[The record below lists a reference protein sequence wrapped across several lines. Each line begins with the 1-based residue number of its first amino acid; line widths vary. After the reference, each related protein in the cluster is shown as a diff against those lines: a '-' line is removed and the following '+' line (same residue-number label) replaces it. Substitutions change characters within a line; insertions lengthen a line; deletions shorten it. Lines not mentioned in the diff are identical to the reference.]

1 MSILLLI
8 VKLVLWFGWFCSIA
22 LAQLEISEA
31 LTGSVDLPVLGIV
44 CIGNISVFITCFIR
58 GRLDIENGAKEVL
71 TTLTGPKLVPING
84 NMNVDKGPMTTLAE
98 KRGVEGASV
107 VMLSNG
113 TPNSS
118 MRQFLQFNAVDDVHS
133 ILLQYVPLKDVA
145 KTGEKVNVPIL
156 ECECSLAC
164 NCIAFWTNKQITTV
178 LARRMPARTMKVL
191 VNDSLCLLPCSGCL
205 KEGCHECN
213 QESLLPG
220 EDHPDEAQG
229 STQRSALSDILHE
242 YVTDESI
249 NPTSGPRTAR
259 SDVPLAITDG
269 NKI

>member
-1 MSILLLI
+1 
-8 VKLVLWFGWFCSIA
+8 
-22 LAQLEISEA
+22 
-31 LTGSVDLPVLGIV
+31 
-44 CIGNISVFITCFIR
+44 
-58 GRLDIENGAKEVL
+58 
-71 TTLTGPKLVPING
+71 
-84 NMNVDKGPMTTLAE
+84 
-98 KRGVEGASV
+98 
-107 VMLSNG
+107 MLSNG

-229 STQRSALSDILHE
+229 STQRSAVSDILDE
-242 YVTDESI
+242 YVTAESI
-249 NPTSGPRTAR
+249 HARGRICICIPLHDAHLDNWTKLLISSLSSKDTEDRGVQVDASKALEGYLDGIPGRRDGSVEYNIMSFIVPRLTEILISLVLTGR
-259 SDVPLAITDG
+259 YKYILCKYNTWCKTQS
-269 NKI
+269 KIRNHQIAFPIQE